1 MLRRDLLYTGITRTQ
16 TKLMLLS
23 DLNTLRRAIDNNI
36 VENRYSSLLE
46 YLKFSNFVSIGD
58 TVKLKDRLNDEV
70 IEYTV
75 VEEDEA
81 DVLNSKISFKS
92 PIGKALLKREAGDMF
107 ELTTNGNR
115 NVYEI
120 LSVNSN

>member
-1 MLRRDLLYTGITRTQ
+1 
-16 TKLMLLS
+16 MLLS

-58 TVKLKDRLNDEV
+58 TVKLKDRLNDEF

-92 PIGKALLKREAGDMF
+92 PIGKALLKREEGDMF

-115 NVYEI
+115 IVYEI

>member
-1 MLRRDLLYTGITRTQ
+1 
-16 TKLMLLS
+16 MLLS
-23 DLNTLRRAIDNNI
+23 DLNTLKRAIDNNI